1 MTATDS
7 SGTMLSITKEILVD
21 SNIYTLQDFT
31 AKVADYI
38 DHEYGESN
46 DLVNE
51 SLNDAEKMTIKH
63 MLHAYYSAN
72 NSINNAA
79 NYIIQYLR
87 DSRKWMKENIND

>member
-1 MTATDS
+1 
-7 SGTMLSITKEILVD
+7 
-21 SNIYTLQDFT
+21 
-31 AKVADYI
+31 
-38 DHEYGESN
+38 
-46 DLVNE
+46 
-51 SLNDAEKMTIKH
+51 MTIKH

>member
-1 MTATDS
+1 
-7 SGTMLSITKEILVD
+7 VD

-63 MLHAYYSAN
+63 LLHAHYTSGD
-72 NSINNAA
+72 SINNSA
-79 NYIIQYLR
+79 NHIIKYVR
-87 DSRKWMKENIND
+87 DSKQWMKENINE